1 MKGHVKSSLECRR
14 EILKLVNYHERKFDN
29 TAFRYALVSVF
40 FILRDEADSF
50 SKTSNDGK
58 IIPERASEQ
67 GKASTRSI
75 RWQEIVKLYFMLHSC
90 LYSEI
95 TVEKQYFSPSFQTM

>member
-58 IIPERASEQ
+58 SYQRERVSKE
-67 GKASTRSI
+67 
-75 RWQEIVKLYFMLHSC
+75 KLAQDPYAGR
-90 LYSEI
+90 
-95 TVEKQYFSPSFQTM
+95 K